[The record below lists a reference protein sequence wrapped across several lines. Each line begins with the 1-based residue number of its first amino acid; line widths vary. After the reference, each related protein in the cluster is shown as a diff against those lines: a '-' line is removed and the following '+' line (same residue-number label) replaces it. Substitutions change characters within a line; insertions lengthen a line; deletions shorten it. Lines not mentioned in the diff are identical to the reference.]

1 MKGATMYDYKVGVVI
16 PIFNEEK
23 NIPELLQRLT
33 GVLSRTCNYEILFVN
48 DGSSDESRKIIESYA
63 KNDSRIKLINFS
75 RNFGHQEAISA
86 GIANI
91 AGDAAI
97 LMDGDLQDPPEVLP
111 QFIDKWQEGYQVV
124 YAIRKKR
131 KENIFK
137 RAAYYIFYRTLG
149 KLSDIDIPLDSGDF
163 SCVDRVVIEHLNALP
178 EKNRFVRGIRSWVGY
193 KQVGLEYERDAR
205 KYGNPKF
212 TFSKLL
218 KLAYDGMISFSH
230 KPIKI
235 VAKLGLIS
243 LIFSLVII
251 IGTLYLKL
259 FTNITIPGYSSTI
272 IIISF
277 FSGLQML
284 MMGVIGEYVARIFDE
299 VKGRP
304 NYIIESTLNLDENG

>member
-131 KENIFK
+131 KEN
-137 RAAYYIFYRTLG
+137 RA
-149 KLSDIDIPLDSGDF
+149 
-163 SCVDRVVIEHLNALP
+163 
-178 EKNRFVRGIRSWVGY
+178 
-193 KQVGLEYERDAR
+193 
-205 KYGNPKF
+205 
-212 TFSKLL
+212 
-218 KLAYDGMISFSH
+218 
-230 KPIKI
+230 
-235 VAKLGLIS
+235 
-243 LIFSLVII
+243 
-251 IGTLYLKL
+251 
-259 FTNITIPGYSSTI
+259 
-272 IIISF
+272 
-277 FSGLQML
+277 SGLNT
-284 MMGVIGEYVARIFDE
+284 GF
-299 VKGRP
+299 
-304 NYIIESTLNLDENG
+304 